1 MINTVLFDLD
11 GTLLSIDTE
20 LFIKQYFTY
29 VAEALKDYMSKEEV
43 IQSFWNSTS
52 KVIKSNDGSLTNE
65 EVFFEDFFSKV
76 KIDKEVL
83 LPVLNKFY
91 ENEFGRLKVLAK
103 SQSEMIEAVKILKEK
118 NYDLI
123 IATNPIFPEVAV
135 NQRIEWA
142 DIDINDF
149 EYVTTFENSCF
160 TKPNP
165 NYYVDILAKLE
176 KESKNCL
183 MVGNHV
189 EEDMVAKTVGL
200 STYLITDHIL
210 GDPNDN
216 SNVDNRGN
224 YTDFLAFVNSLPSL
238 AKD

>member
-11 GTLLSIDTE
+11 GTLLSMDTE

-43 IQSFWNSTS
+43 IKSFWESTY

-65 EVFFEDFFSKV
+65 EVFFDDFFSKV

-83 LPVLNKFY
+83 LPVLNEFY
-91 ENEFGRLKVLAK
+91 ANEFGRLKVLAK
-103 SQSEMIEAVKILKEK
+103 SQAEMIEAVKILKEK
-118 NYDLI
+118 KYELI
-123 IATNPIFPEVAV
+123 IATNPIFPAVAV
-135 NQRIEWA
+135 KQRIEWA

-165 NYYVDILAKLE
+165 NYYVDILANLE
-176 KESKNCL
+176 KESKHCL

-189 EEDMVAKTVGL
+189 EEDMIAKTVGL

-216 SNVDNRGN
+216 SNVDNRGD
-224 YTDFLAFVNSLPSL
+224 YREFLAFVISLPSL
-238 AKD
+238 A